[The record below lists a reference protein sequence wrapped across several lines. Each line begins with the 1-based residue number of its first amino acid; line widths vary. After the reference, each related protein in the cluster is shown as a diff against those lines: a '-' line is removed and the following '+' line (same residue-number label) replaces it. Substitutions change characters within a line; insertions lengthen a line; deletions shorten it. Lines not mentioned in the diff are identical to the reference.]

1 MSRRKGFPFRFNQA
15 SQTSLTVA
23 ETVFIYEKDN
33 IYMAENNSKSDTEY
47 PDLYNIPRMTIGEI
61 KEEIKFNYLQRLHR
75 GVSCIVGESGLGK
88 SQIVHQVARELGAR
102 VCTVF
107 TAQFGLLSA
116 GIPSVRD
123 ADEGFFRIKVPMG
136 LPQKG
141 ERCILAFDEIN
152 QGAQHAIS
160 MFYSLIEDRALYDY
174 KLSDDC
180 LVVAMMNPSTG
191 SYVVNQIENNAA
203 LRRRLRFVYAIYSPD
218 EWLQHARTRDFH
230 YSDRTSPV
238 IPQNGLACHD
248 HVRAFIATAPTML
261 YDEQNKKNN
270 RPFACPATWQTIS
283 LDCYAMEKAE
293 IPLNS
298 SRALSRF
305 GSALNLATASQ
316 FQSFVEDNNVILSP
330 TEFLTETKKFMRKFQ
345 QLEDLGKQPRLVE
358 FVYNLLNYMF
368 DVEYDVDKAYP
379 AIFTFFESCA
389 AEYAALFTDNI
400 TSTAN
405 QYGKAPYRAK
415 LINSFVK
422 DKDRFRAH
430 LKHSEKAHD
439 AVDRFLRLNNSDKD
453 QV

>member
-1 MSRRKGFPFRFNQA
+1 M
-15 SQTSLTVA
+15 VA
-23 ETVFIYEKDN
+23 ETFFIQEKD
-33 IYMAENNSKSDTEY
+33 IRKMAENNSKSVNQEY
-47 PDLYNIPRMTIGEI
+47 AELYDVPRMTIGEI
-61 KEEIKFNYLQRLHR
+61 KEEIKLNYNMRLFR
-75 GVSCIVGESGLGK
+75 GIYCIVGEAGLGK
-88 SQIVHQVARELGAR
+88 SQVVHQVARELKAR
-102 VCTVF
+102 VCDIR

-116 GIPSVRD
+116 GVPSIRD
-123 ADEGFFRIKVPMG
+123 AEEGFFRIKVPTG
-136 LPQKG
+136 LPRKG

-152 QGAQHAIS
+152 QGAQHAIA
-160 MFYSLIEDRALYDY
+160 MFYSLAEDRFLYDY
-174 KLSDDC
+174 ELSDDC
-180 LVVAMMNPSTG
+180 LIVAMMNPSTG

-218 EWLQHARTRDFH
+218 EWLQHARTREFH

-238 IPQNGLACHD
+238 IPENGLSCHE
-248 HVRAFIATAPTML
+248 HVRSFIATAPTML

-283 LDCYAMEKAE
+283 LDCYALESAD
-293 IPLNS
+293 ISLQS

-305 GSALNLATASQ
+305 GSSLNLTMASQ
-316 FQSFVEDNNVILSP
+316 FQAFIEDNNVILSP
-330 TEFLTETKKFMRKFQ
+330 VEFLTDTKHFMRKFQ

-368 DVEYDVDKAYP
+368 DVEYDIDKAYP
-379 AIFTFFESCA
+379 AIFTFFETCA

-400 TSTAN
+400 TPTAN
-405 QYGKAPYRAK
+405 QYGKPTYRAN

-439 AVDRFLRLNNSDKD
+439 AVDRFVRLNN
-453 QV
+453 